1 MPGYEL
7 INSLEKKALTEIFE
21 QGSIFFAHGF
31 DKIRKKYHVREFE
44 NLCEK
49 YFNVKY
55 CLMVSSG
62 TAAIKIGLKSLGV
75 KNGDEVITQSF
86 NFIATIE
93 AILDAGAIPRITT
106 VDESLNM
113 CPIDLKKKL
122 IKKLKRLYRCICSG
136 FPQTY
141 RK

>member
-7 INSLEKKALTEIFE
+7 INSLEKKALIDIFK

-31 DKIRKKYHVREFE
+31 DKKREKYHVREFE

-93 AILDAGAIPRITT
+93 AILDTGAIPRITSI
-106 VDESLNM
+106 DESLNM
-113 CPIDLKKKL
+113 CPIDLKKKN
-122 IKKLKRLYRCICSG
+122 
-136 FPQTY
+136 
-141 RK
+141 